1 MRRGLGETAGLLAG
15 TVALGLAVRF
25 AHVGLPWGVSKYGG
39 SALWALAVYWV
50 VSWAVPGRA
59 GVLASLAVTAAVEVG
74 KLWHT
79 VGLDGFRETI
89 WGKLLLG
96 KVFSGWDVVAYWVAI
111 GLVAGAEAKIRMK
124 RARGERHPI
133 ESNGGVKD

>member
-1 MRRGLGETAGLLAG
+1 MRLWVRAGLLAG
-15 TVALGLAVRF
+15 TVMLGLGVRF

-50 VSWAVPGRA
+50 VSWLVPGRA
-59 GVLASLAVTAAVEVG
+59 GVLASLAVTAGVEVG

-79 VGLDGFRETI
+79 AGLDGFRETI

-96 KVFSGWDVVAYWVAI
+96 RVFSWWDIAAYWLAI
-111 GLVAGAEAKIRMK
+111 GLAAGLEGWIRMK

-133 ESNGGVKD
+133 ESKGGVKD